1 MRNLTQIVSGLVLLV
16 MLAGGRAVAQS
27 GTPAGGAAHP
37 ADLLPRDQHEG
48 MTVSADCYSD
58 PNRAREKFGKADP
71 VPVGILPVEVFL
83 TNATAQPMR
92 IDVDTVQL
100 EVHFEEGQHQDV
112 DWLPVGEVARKIAH
126 PSGPSNPHPP
136 RIPVGVDT
144 GQDAKTDKIVEIL
157 RPLALNVSIIPP
169 MATLHGFLFFDLN
182 HNLSLAEHASLYI
195 PNVTN
200 VPEKKPLMF
209 FEVVFGKS

>member
-1 MRNLTQIVSGLVLLV
+1 MRNPAQIASGLMLV
-16 MLAGGRAVAQS
+16 VLAGQMVVAQS
-27 GTPAGGAAHP
+27 GTPAGGSAHP
-37 ADLLPRDQHEG
+37 TDVLPRDQHEG
-48 MTVSADCYSD
+48 MTISADSYSD

-71 VPVGILPVEVFL
+71 LPLGILPVEVFL

-92 IDVDTVQL
+92 IDVSTVQL
-100 EVHFEEGQHQDV
+100 EVHFESGQHQDI
-112 DWLPVGEVARKIAH
+112 DWLPVGEVAQRIAH
-126 PSGPSNPHPP
+126 PSGPSNPHAP
-136 RIPVGVDT
+136 RIPIGVET
-144 GQDAKTDKIVEIL
+144 GQDGKTDKMLEIL

-169 MATLHGFLFFDLN
+169 MATLHGFLFFDLS
-182 HNLSLAEHASLYI
+182 HNLSLAEHASLYV